1 MRCQRLSRLHLLRIV
16 PLTLLVFSAR
26 LTWTQERPSASTTP
40 IQLPNLAAQFV
51 AVPEAKTR
59 VTPAYENLSLPL
71 ASNQGQTPSPARF
84 SSGDI
89 GYHFSATKNNT
100 LPELWQLAKI
110 DEPQVKVNHFMG
122 NAPTEW
128 LTNVIPNTAHYR
140 TPDPSGY
147 VQYYGRRIPWAGR
160 IILSLGEQARIHP
173 RATRVL
179 WLIDAFALSKP
190 LSPPVDWQVTSM
202 SGKANSATGGAA

>member
-1 MRCQRLSRLHLLRIV
+1 MRCQRLSRLHLLLIM
-16 PLTLLVFSAR
+16 PLTLLVVSPR
-26 LTWTQERPSASTTP
+26 LTWTQERPSANETPTT
-40 IQLPNLAAQFV
+40 LSNLAAQFV
-51 AVPEAKTR
+51 AVPEGKIR
-59 VTPAYENLSLPL
+59 FHPAYENLSPPF
-71 ASNQGQTPSPARF
+71 APNQVQTTSLGRF
-84 SSGDI
+84 RSVGLGHELSL
-89 GYHFSATKNNT
+89 TKNNA

-110 DEPQVKVNHFMG
+110 EPQVKANRFIG
-122 NAPTEW
+122 NIPTEW